1 MTAID
6 TMKPRTNPAGNP
18 SIPNTAQRQQQSRPS
33 GAGSASHESI
43 ARRAYEIWERKGRP
57 DGQCQQ
63 NWQEA
68 EAELRRS

>member
-1 MTAID
+1 MTAIN
-6 TMKPRTNPAGNP
+6 TMKPKNNPGNNPGNP
-18 SIPNTAQRQQQSRPS
+18 GDSARQNQSRPS
-33 GAGSASHESI
+33 AGAAPSQEAI

>member
-6 TMKPRTNPAGNP
+6 TPKPRTNPANMQ
-18 SIPNTAQRQQQSRPS
+18 SNSNTGQRQQQSRPP
-33 GAGSASHESI
+33 GAAAPSHEAI
-43 ARRAYEIWERKGRP
+43 ARRAYEIWERKGRL